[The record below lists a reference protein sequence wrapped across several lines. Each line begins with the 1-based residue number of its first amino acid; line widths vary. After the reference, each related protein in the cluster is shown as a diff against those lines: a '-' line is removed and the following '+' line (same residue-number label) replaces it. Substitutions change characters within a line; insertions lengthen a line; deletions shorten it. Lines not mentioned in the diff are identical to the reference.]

1 MKQKEIIKLILE
13 DKKKSNTY
21 DRYPIRFLFMKL
33 SETSEDEIIELITS
47 LNSLSSEPKNH
58 INEIQYVN
66 LHDLLSFEDGWITK
80 SQLLNFITSLD
91 PQKDYFITGF
101 SELIRFYSRNDLESL
116 IISFMTNI
124 ESATQKNKQ
133 RIYFVCY
140 SLFDKIAAELKSNS
154 RNESIDPVIKS
165 SEIVEDDSE
174 QICVY
179 YASSNFDDKYF
190 KNSIKTTT
198 QWLSLYKAKTFN
210 WSSGIV
216 CISDTLVTLYEKAKP
231 DNFVLIEKLDS
242 NFKLLTNMFKFKLNY
257 AEESLFNDDF
267 WKKLFDNCFD
277 ASCFELT
284 KIVKML
290 LNVTNINSENFIE
303 LFLKNDLYCKR
314 LLYLYLIENRE
325 DFDYAEYL
333 ISILDNSIST
343 DFSDFEKDI
352 VSSVNMTKEKVY
364 FKARKFFINKLNP
377 DDVESLIEY
386 FIKALNNAFFSFLE
400 TQIFNAKVTSDNLLN
415 FSIDELSVKYKVS
428 EQYMRTICKTFY
440 DEFLSNV
447 LLCNTL
453 DEKKIIMLFLQN
465 KVIELQN
472 VVQLYPALLSY
483 LGTDTST
490 NISNSLQWVA
500 AYLYEYRLSKIF
512 DAPTS
517 GYYELCGQF
526 ASNFPRW
533 FIDKNLSPVFEALN
547 KEKYDILIVL
557 DGIGAEYFEY
567 LLSLIKE
574 RNKVVNYAN
583 ICKCFLPSITDVN
596 RNQYFGKYDEWITDF
611 DKDNIH
617 GIFYR
622 AEEHLPN
629 ALDKIKQLVD
639 KIIFKYNGKRVA
651 IIADHGATAAG
662 KIMRCKKKYDYMCEH
677 EGRCAKV
684 DDFNGIADSDTN
696 DYYKFE
702 SSYDEQKWLLS
713 LNGCSLGDNPKR
725 ESHGGATIEEVTVPC
740 IIFSDSDDAVINYS
754 IELLSSSVSGLDRS
768 VTIEVLPHLESSP
781 ILEEESGKRH
791 VMTLAGNNIW
801 KCDVDDVRTQNINI
815 IINEQK
821 TSLIITGTMGAT
833 IGDDGFDD

>member
-1 MKQKEIIKLILE
+1 MEQKEIIKLILE

-33 SETSEDEIIELITS
+33 SETSEDEVIELITS
-47 LNSLSSEPKNH
+47 LNSLSSEPENH

-101 SELIRFYSRNDLESL
+101 SELIRFYSRIDLEAL

-124 ESATQKNKQ
+124 ESVTQKNKQ
-133 RIYFVCY
+133 RIYFICY

-154 RNESIDPVIKS
+154 RNESIDPIIKS
-165 SEIVEDDSE
+165 SEIVDDDSE

-179 YASSNFDDKYF
+179 YASSNFDNKYF

-257 AEESLFNDDF
+257 VEESMFNDDF
-267 WKKLFDNCFD
+267 WKKLFDDCFES
-277 ASCFELT
+277 SCFELT
-284 KIVKML
+284 KIVKIL
-290 LNVTNINSENFIE
+290 LNVTNINSENFVE
-303 LFLKNDLYCKR
+303 LFLKSDLYSKR
-314 LLYLYLIENRE
+314 LLYLYLVENRE
-325 DFDYAEYL
+325 DFDYEEYL
-333 ISILDNSIST
+333 ISILDNSLSR

-352 VSSVNMTKEKVY
+352 VSAVDMTKEKVY
-364 FKARKFFINKLNP
+364 FKARKYFINKLNP
-377 DDVESLIEY
+377 EDVESLIEY
-386 FIKALNNAFFSFLE
+386 FVKALNNAFFSFLE
-400 TQIFNAKVTSDNLLN
+400 TQIFNAKVTFDNLLD

-428 EQYMRTICKTFY
+428 AQYMRTICRSFY

-453 DEKKIIMLFLQN
+453 DEKKIIMLLLQN

-472 VVQLYPALLSY
+472 AMQLYPALFSY

-490 NISNSLQWVA
+490 KISNSLQWIA
-500 AYLYEYRLSKIF
+500 AYLYKYRLSKIF

-517 GYYELCGQF
+517 GYDELCSQF
-526 ASNFPRW
+526 ASSFPKW
-533 FIDKNLSPVFEALN
+533 FIDKNLSPVFESLN
-547 KEKYDILIVL
+547 KEKYDVLIVL

-574 RNKVVNYAN
+574 KNKVINYAN

-596 RNQYFGKYDEWITDF
+596 RNQYLGKYDEWIADF
-611 DKDNIH
+611 DKENIH
-617 GIFYR
+617 GMFYH
-622 AEEHLPN
+622 AEEYLPK
-629 ALDKIKQLVD
+629 ALDKIKQLID
-639 KIIFKYNGKRVA
+639 KIIIKYSGKRVA

-662 KIMRCKKKYDYMCEH
+662 KIMRCLKKYDYMCEH
-677 EGRCAKV
+677 EGRCAMV
-684 DDFNGIADSDTN
+684 DSFNDIADSDTN

-740 IIFSDSDDAVINYS
+740 IIFSDCDDAVINYS

-768 VTIEVLPHLESSP
+768 ITIEVLPHLESNP

-791 VMTLAGNNIW
+791 VMTMAGNNIW
-801 KCDVDDVRTQNINI
+801 KCDVEDVRTQNINI
-815 IINEQK
+815 IINDQK
-821 TSLIITGTMGAT
+821 TSLTIKGTMGAT